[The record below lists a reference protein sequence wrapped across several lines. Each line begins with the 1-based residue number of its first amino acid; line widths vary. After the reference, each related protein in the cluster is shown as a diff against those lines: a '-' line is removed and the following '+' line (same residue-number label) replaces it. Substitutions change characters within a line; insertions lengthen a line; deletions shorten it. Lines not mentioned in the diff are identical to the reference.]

1 MKKDKKATIAET
13 IFVIGIPFISAA
25 TMVFKMNQMR
35 TQVYRELLKIKKRKE
50 KTVVIERRMLSHQGV
65 F

>member
-35 TQVYRELLKIKKRKE
+35 TQVYRELIKKRKE
-50 KTVVIERRMLSHQGV
+50 KTVVIESRMLSHQGV

>member
-35 TQVYRELLKIKKRKE
+35 TQVYRELLKNKEKRK
-50 KTVVIERRMLSHQGV
+50 L
-65 F
+65 

>member
-35 TQVYRELLKIKKRKE
+35 TQVYRELLKIKEEKRK
-50 KTVVIERRMLSHQGV
+50 L
-65 F
+65 

>member
-25 TMVFKMNQMR
+25 TMVFKDEPDENAS
-35 TQVYRELLKIKKRKE
+35 I
-50 KTVVIERRMLSHQGV
+50 
-65 F
+65 